1 MSLGLLAG
9 YGSDSEGEE
18 QELLLPSGE
27 SLDAKLR
34 AIAAAAGLQGTGGLT
49 LPTSLTQPRAAAASA
64 RKRGAERKV
73 EEEDKPP
80 EAKKALED
88 MVKEVEALAEKE
100 ETLVKNNPAMAE
112 MVDQA
117 LSRNTKDLHSQDE
130 NDVVIIEDEMET
142 REFYTM
148 RLEHAM
154 PDESHYD
161 PVNQPNRDRFG
172 NMKWR
177 NPPKGTEITGFG
189 EFHGRKDYFF
199 DEIKARPDMWSG
211 GKQSQKF

>member
-161 PVNQPNRDRFG
+161 PVNQPNRDRWA
-172 NMKWR
+172 NRKR
-177 NPPKGTEITGFG
+177 NEVLNRF
-189 EFHGRKDYFF
+189 
-199 DEIKARPDMWSG
+199 SG
-211 GKQSQKF
+211 SAT